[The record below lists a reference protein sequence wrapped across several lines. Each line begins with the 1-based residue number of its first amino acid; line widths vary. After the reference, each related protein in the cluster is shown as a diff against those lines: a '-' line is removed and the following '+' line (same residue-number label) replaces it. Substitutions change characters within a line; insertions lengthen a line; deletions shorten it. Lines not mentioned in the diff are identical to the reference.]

1 MEREATGQA
10 GEGLLEGAERGSV
23 RVAGQEGLIAIF
35 RGRGKC
41 VYF

>member
-1 MEREATGQA
+1 MEREPQGQA

-23 RVAGQEGLIAIF
+23 RVAGQEGQFAVF
-35 RGRGKC
+35 RGRGES